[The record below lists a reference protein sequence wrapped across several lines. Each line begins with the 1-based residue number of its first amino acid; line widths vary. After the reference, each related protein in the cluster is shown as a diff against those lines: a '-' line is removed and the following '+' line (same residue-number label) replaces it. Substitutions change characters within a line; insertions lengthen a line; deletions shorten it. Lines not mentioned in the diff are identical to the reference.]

1 VTGGEIIRRNH
12 SSRGRLLALLV
23 LAGALAGLGGG
34 SATAGFQATNGRIA
48 FVSDSACRFDPAL
61 KNEDVF
67 SMAPDGTGKANLS
80 RNANPDSAPAW
91 SPDGTKL
98 AFTRPGKG
106 GGDDVFVMSANGK
119 AQRNLTRSSPDDA
132 NPDWAPDNSKV
143 AYDVGGTQIFAS
155 NADGT
160 AMQRLIP
167 GGFAPSWSPTGLK
180 IAYTQNVEPSNSEIF
195 LANADGSG
203 VQNLT
208 NATSYDDDGAT
219 WSPDGT
225 KIAFTRF
232 IGAAGEIF
240 VMNADG
246 SNPQNLTNDPS
257 SDSDPTWSP
266 DGMKV
271 AFTTNRGSTG
281 DNEIFVMNADG
292 SNPQNLT
299 NSPANESDPD
309 WQPVQGT
316 PVPAPGPEK
325 FCKVPNLAGKKV
337 RPARSLLRKAGC
349 SSGTVKYARSKR
361 PRGSVVRQTPRKG
374 MRLCLGVRVNV
385 VVSRGL

>member
-1 VTGGEIIRRNH
+1 MTGGEIIRRKH
-12 SSRGRLLALLV
+12 SSRARLLGVLL
-23 LAGALAGLGGG
+23 LAGALVGGG
-34 SATAGFQATNGRIA
+34 SSATAGSQATNGRIA
-48 FVSDSACRFDPAL
+48 FVSDGACRFDPAL

-91 SPDGTKL
+91 SPDGTRL

-106 GGDDVFVMSANGK
+106 GGDDVFVMDANGK

-132 NPDWAPDNSKV
+132 SPDWAPDGSKV
-143 AYDVGGTQIFAS
+143 VYDVGGSQIFAS
-155 NADGT
+155 NADGS

-195 LANADGSG
+195 VANPDGSG

-208 NATSYDDDGAT
+208 NATGYDDDGAT

-225 KIAFTRF
+225 KIAFTRYV
-232 IGAAGEIF
+232 GAAGEIY

-246 SNPQNLTNDPS
+246 SGLVNLTNDPS

-266 DGMKV
+266 DGTKI
-271 AFTTNRGSTG
+271 AFTTNRGPTG
-281 DNEIFVMNADG
+281 DNEVFVMNADG

-299 NSPANESDPD
+299 KSPANESDPD

-316 PVPAPGPEK
+316 PAPAPGPEK
-325 FCKVPNLAGKKV
+325 FCKVPNLAGKTMG
-337 RPARSLLRKAGC
+337 RARSMIRKAGC
-349 SSGTVKYARSKR
+349 VAGTVKYARSKR
-361 PRGSVVRQTPRKG
+361 PRGSVTRQTPRKG
-374 MRLCLGVRVNV
+374 ARLCQGVRVNV
-385 VVSRGL
+385 VLSRGL